1 MVGHDALRNVGRRA
15 RHDHAASRTTRAV
28 THRVR
33 TQRRPPVRRERRAVD
48 AHGSDA
54 KSDPEHLRWRG
65 EADRAGVAGAVFAL
79 TTRTTDSGTGDADTR
94 GDVRVGRTSPAVPNS
109 SIAAWVLLGLGSR
122 PDARNTGLETLSLL
136 RCRATAWRNERL
148 SQLEGAPPAN
158 GKGRGMSMF
167 RGGACAPPLAVARST
182 LGVPPQTDPS

>member
-33 TQRRPPVRRERRAVD
+33 TRRPPVRRERRAVD

-109 SIAAWVLLGLGSR
+109 SIAAWVLLGLGAGPTLEILDSKPCR
-122 PDARNTGLETLSLL
+122 FYVAARRRGATNGSPSSKAL
-136 RCRATAWRNERL
+136 RRQTV
-148 SQLEGAPPAN
+148 
-158 GKGRGMSMF
+158 
-167 RGGACAPPLAVARST
+167 RGGVCQCFGAAPAPRL
-182 LGVPPQTDPS
+182 LPSLVRR